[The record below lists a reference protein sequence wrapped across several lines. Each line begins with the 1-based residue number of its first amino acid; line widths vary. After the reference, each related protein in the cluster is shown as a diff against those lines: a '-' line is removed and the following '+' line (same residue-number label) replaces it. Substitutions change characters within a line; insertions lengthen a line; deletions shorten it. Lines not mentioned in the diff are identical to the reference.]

1 MIDDQRTEWTRR
13 ARCRGL
19 DPEHFFV
26 RSLQQ
31 AKSAIQVCQRCP
43 VRQDCLDYAV
53 EEGIEVGV
61 WGAVTGISGIEIMVT
76 LPVVGHAVAIGI

>member
-1 MIDDQRTEWTRR
+1 MNDDERIEWTSR

-19 DPEHFFV
+19 DPEQFFV

-31 AKSAIQVCQRCP
+31 AKSAIGVCERCP

-53 EEGIEVGV
+53 DEAIEVGV
-61 WGAVTGISGIEIMVT
+61 WGGLTERQRRAYARRRLSAAAAAG
-76 LPVVGHAVAIGI
+76 

>member
-1 MIDDQRTEWTRR
+1 MVEDQRTEWTSR

-19 DPEHFFV
+19 DPEQFFV

-43 VRQDCLDYAV
+43 VRQECLDHAV
-53 EEGIEVGV
+53 DESIEVGV
-61 WGAVTGISGIEIMVT
+61 WGGLTERQRRAYARRR
-76 LPVVGHAVAIGI
+76 LAQAQ

>member
-1 MIDDQRTEWTRR
+1 MDDQSTEWTRR

-19 DPEHFFV
+19 DPEQFFV

-31 AKSAIQVCQRCP
+31 AKSAIRVCQRCP

-53 EEGIEVGV
+53 DEAIEVGV
-61 WGAVTGISGIEIMVT
+61 WGGLTERQRRAYARRRLTEAVR
-76 LPVVGHAVAIGI
+76 